1 MTGGRRLSSE
11 QFDGLR
17 ARAVAVA
24 VAVACLCAGTS
35 AAAGLR
41 CDRTAEAGQDEAGQD
56 EAGRLCQ
63 AFAAALMDAALV
75 AEGVR
80 LDVVQVRADLVA
92 ARVHR
97 NGEVG
102 PLVQIVAMDGPLL
115 PDWPE
120 RMAADLVRA
129 MPPP

>member
-1 MTGGRRLSSE
+1 MAGRRRLSSE
-11 QFDGLR
+11 QVYGLGG
-17 ARAVAVA
+17 RAVAV
-24 VAVACLCAGTS
+24 VVACLCAGTS

-41 CDRTAEAGQDEAGQD
+41 CAQAAGAGQE

-63 AFAAALMDAALV
+63 AFAAALADEALV
-75 AEGVR
+75 VEGLR
-80 LDVVQVRADLVA
+80 LDVVEARADLVA

-97 NGEVG
+97 NGVMG
-102 PLVQIVAMDGPLL
+102 PLVQSVAMDGPLL